1 MLSALYLSK
10 KFGVEKKI
18 DISPL
23 FETTKAL
30 EHGHQI
36 IEQLLSYEAYI
47 DYVKNRQQIC
57 IQTGFSDAGRF
68 IGQIAANLAIER
80 LQLKSAEVINK
91 VFDKKIRLLLFNTHG
106 ESLGRGGTGEDI
118 KTRLDFVLTPFV
130 RSKLKEIG
138 LPLYHQTSFQGGDG
152 YLLFNTKEIA
162 KSTLQNIVNYELAD
176 IKKLYIDDQFYKK
189 TDFALDLFLS
199 LKEFQERIFNDPS
212 YYSLL
217 NTFSNNLVPKTGS
230 RPTKRKLQ
238 AGLVRQDLSSIRAIP
253 HNAILQQLGFLIN
266 KGLIT

>member
-1 MLSALYLSK
+1 MR
-10 KFGVEKKI
+10 
-18 DISPL
+18 IS
-23 FETTKAL
+23 
-30 EHGHQI
+30 
-36 IEQLLSYEAYI
+36 
-47 DYVKNRQQIC
+47 
-57 IQTGFSDAGRF
+57 
-68 IGQIAANLAIER
+68 
-80 LQLKSAEVINK
+80 
-91 VFDKKIRLLLFNTHG
+91 
-106 ESLGRGGTGEDI
+106 GRGGTGEDI

-189 TDFALDLFLS
+189 KDFALDLFLS
-199 LKEFQERIFNDPS
+199 LKEFQERILNDPS

-238 AGLVRQDLSSIRAIP
+238 AGLVRQDLSSKE
-253 HNAILQQLGFLIN
+253 QFLIMLFFSN
-266 KGLIT
+266 LVFW